1 MCTLQVDQW
10 IVIQPNQ
17 SLERVPSV
25 RSWADADVW
34 PSGAGGLLPG
44 AVLSLPHDHSLSPEV
59 PRPSALSPTDVPK
72 PERRST
78 ASASHEGVETQTRS
92 IYIVSLEVS
101 EVPLGVPRAPGG
113 FPHAA
118 ATLPA
123 KPGKLCFLRAGPPSV
138 SSDDGPTRREAPTSL
153 EKRR

>member
-1 MCTLQVDQW
+1 MGAERLCTLQVDQW

-72 PERRST
+72 P
-78 ASASHEGVETQTRS
+78 SAGALLQH
-92 IYIVSLEVS
+92 
-101 EVPLGVPRAPGG
+101 
-113 FPHAA
+113 
-118 ATLPA
+118 
-123 KPGKLCFLRAGPPSV
+123 
-138 SSDDGPTRREAPTSL
+138 PTRVLKPKHGLFT
-153 EKRR
+153 